1 MPYGHACQQR
11 PHRVHAATTCAFD
24 SAPGGRTNA
33 RSAWRVTAPNPPRPT
48 VAAPT
53 TPTAKNPRREIRST
67 LAIPLTVAYD
77 VSRETPHRTHRSSA
91 APAANSR
98 ARCQLAP
105 AAACLPR
112 DCTPKPDAAV
122 ASTVARHLA
131 AVRSPPYSIAPP
143 SRPLPHACRRPARD
157 RGLKPD
163 TAATERASGPCTHR
177 CRPKQSLFTS
187 KPTVPN
193 GNTLSASAH
202 RTTMSTVSPSRA
214 CVMAENHR
222 FRNLLPTSQPPEK
235 SPSRNTP
242 GHRQPLSS
250 RGTRIFR
257 NRSFFANLEGFRC
270 QTIADI
276 GPRPSPT
283 VHLLSRPMDGPD
295 ASFRAPRKIRWANSG
310 LAEEERRAI
319 APSRHS
325 PSHRPADPRPLP
337 HVCPAPTRLS
347 PTPQSQ
353 AGYSTTSSNARTS
366 ARTNAPTNRAR
377 CR

>member
-1 MPYGHACQQR
+1 
-11 PHRVHAATTCAFD
+11 
-24 SAPGGRTNA
+24 
-33 RSAWRVTAPNPPRPT
+33 
-48 VAAPT
+48 
-53 TPTAKNPRREIRST
+53 
-67 LAIPLTVAYD
+67 
-77 VSRETPHRTHRSSA
+77 
-91 APAANSR
+91 
-98 ARCQLAP
+98 
-105 AAACLPR
+105 
-112 DCTPKPDAAV
+112 
-122 ASTVARHLA
+122 
-131 AVRSPPYSIAPP
+131 
-143 SRPLPHACRRPARD
+143 
-157 RGLKPD
+157 
-163 TAATERASGPCTHR
+163 
-177 CRPKQSLFTS
+177 
-187 KPTVPN
+187 
-193 GNTLSASAH
+193 
-202 RTTMSTVSPSRA
+202 MSTVSPSRA
-214 CVMAENHR
+214 CVMAEHHR